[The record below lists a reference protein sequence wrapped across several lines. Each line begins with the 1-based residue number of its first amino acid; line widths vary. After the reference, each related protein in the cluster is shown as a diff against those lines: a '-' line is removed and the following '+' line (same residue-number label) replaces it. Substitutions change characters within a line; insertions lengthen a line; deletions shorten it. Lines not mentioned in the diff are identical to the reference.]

1 MRKVRA
7 VWRRNFLGIESAVA
21 TTPALALVVYVG
33 WFEGAAQLNEL
44 LQDQRGLVY
53 RTLATISG
61 TLLGFSLA
69 SASLVLTFVS
79 SDRLALLRRSSH
91 YGSLWKVFFQC
102 IRALGLLTV
111 MSLAAIVIDR
121 DEAPFVWILAP
132 MAGLATFVSLRL
144 LRVIWILEQIV
155 RLVSMA
161 PRSGR
166 ANDRPAQDHGR

>member
-1 MRKVRA
+1 MRLKA
-7 VWRRNFLGIESAVA
+7 VWQRRFLGLEAAAA
-21 TTPALALVVYVG
+21 TAPALALIAFFG
-33 WFEGAAQLNEL
+33 WFDGAAQIDEL
-44 LQDQRGLVY
+44 LQDQRGVFY
-53 RTLATISG
+53 RTLATVSG

-79 SDRLALLRRSSH
+79 SDRLALLRRSAH

-102 IRALGLLTV
+102 IRSLGLLTV
-111 MSLAAIVIDR
+111 LSLAAIVIDR
-121 DEAPFVWILAP
+121 DEESFVWILVP
-132 MAGLATFVSLRL
+132 MVGLVTFVSLRL

-166 ANDRPAQDHGR
+166 ANDSPPEDQGR